1 MGSGVGQPVALVS
14 RIQEKMAELDNLKQL
29 RDLSA
34 SVASHMEKL
43 EEKLSTLSDGTEAIA
58 AVLGNWNNVL
68 QAINMASM
76 ALARSQDSR
85 DQVPLPETLV
95 RIPTEDAPTFQAHAE
110 AAEQQDDQK
119 KETT

>member
-68 QAINMASM
+68 QAINMAS
-76 ALARSQDSR
+76 SS
-85 DQVPLPETLV
+85 
-95 RIPTEDAPTFQAHAE
+95 
-110 AAEQQDDQK
+110 
-119 KETT
+119 